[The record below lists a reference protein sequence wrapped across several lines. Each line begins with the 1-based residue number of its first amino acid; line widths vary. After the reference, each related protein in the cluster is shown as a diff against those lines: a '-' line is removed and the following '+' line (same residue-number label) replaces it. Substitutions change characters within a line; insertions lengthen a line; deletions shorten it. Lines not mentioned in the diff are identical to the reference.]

1 VVISLVSGLD
11 GIMYEVY
18 FLVIGVI
25 RNRNWIDIWCSLTLA
40 SSLNANEFKEL
51 QMNAATTTAAST
63 PATQKTGLSRL
74 LQTFRTELRRAFEL
88 AGAPYK
94 DGILP
99 PL

>member
-1 VVISLVSGLD
+1 
-11 GIMYEVY
+11 
-18 FLVIGVI
+18 
-25 RNRNWIDIWCSLTLA
+25 
-40 SSLNANEFKEL
+40 
-51 QMNAATTTAAST
+51 MNAATTTAGST
-63 PATQKTGLSRL
+63 RTTNQSGLTRL